1 MYVCREC
8 DQPINQASEI
18 CPYCGADLTAAPP
31 DETTTPK
38 RKRNLVRVML
48 YWGVVVVSL
57 WAIVWFALPL
67 RFTNPAAQA
76 ESRALQAMSDLRAT
90 LHSYA
95 AAEGSYP
102 ASLEALGEPARTA
115 AQWAQSGGYELQYT
129 PAQADSEGQ
138 VKNYTLLARPGNYG
152 FRNFFSDESGVL
164 RGTRENRPATA
175 QDPPV

>member
-8 DQPINQASEI
+8 EQPINQASEI

-31 DETTTPK
+31 DQSTTPK
-38 RKRNLVRVML
+38 KKRNLLKMIV
-48 YWGVVVVSL
+48 YWGMVIGFL
-57 WAIVWFALPL
+57 WAIVWVVLPV
-67 RFTNPAAQA
+67 RFTNPSAQA
-76 ESRALQAMSDLRAT
+76 ESRALEAMSNLRAA

-95 AAEGSYP
+95 AAEGGYP

-129 PAQADSEGQ
+129 PAQPDSGGR
-138 VKNYTLLARPGNYG
+138 VRNYILLARPGNYG
-152 FRNFFSDESGVL
+152 FQNFFSDESGVV
-164 RGTRENRPATA
+164 RSTRENRPATA

>member
-8 DQPINQASEI
+8 DKPINQASEI

-31 DETTTPK
+31 DETTKPK
-38 RKRNLVRVML
+38 KRSLVKVIF
-48 YWGVVVVSL
+48 YWGIVIGSL

-67 RFTNPAAQA
+67 RFVNPSAQA
-76 ESRALQAMSDLRAT
+76 ESRALEAMSNLRAA

-95 AAEGSYP
+95 AAEGGYP

-115 AQWAQSGGYELQYT
+115 AQWAQSAGFELQYA
-129 PAQADSEGQ
+129 PAQADSEGR

-152 FRNFFSDESGVL
+152 FRNFFSDESGVI
-164 RGTRENRPATA
+164 RATHENRPATA